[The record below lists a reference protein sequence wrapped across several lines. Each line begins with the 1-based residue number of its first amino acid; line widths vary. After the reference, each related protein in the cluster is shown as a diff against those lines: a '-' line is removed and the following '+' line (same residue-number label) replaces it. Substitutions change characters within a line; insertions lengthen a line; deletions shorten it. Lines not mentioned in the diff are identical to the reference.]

1 MEKAATHLRR
11 QMAYLMKVK
20 CSLVFPH
27 DAHIIIPHFP
37 FKLLALTGALYA
49 MIFKSTIFICQSI
62 PMSTDVL
69 VVLDIIVVTIL
80 EVIIMVIIV
89 VIIMVVTI
97 LEVIIMVIM
106 LEWRGGNLCHEP
118 LETVNHGARELT
130 LVTECE
136 IRTAGKGLQKY
147 IEEIQKYSICDCH
160 NILCVHFQVLCGLQQ
175 LFSPIIRASRVHV
188 LQRSCN
194 NLTGHCCE
202 WEGEK
207 SETGWGG

>member
-1 MEKAATHLRR
+1 
-11 QMAYLMKVK
+11 MAYLMKVK

-62 PMSTDVL
+62 PMSADVL

-97 LEVIIMVIM
+97 LELIIMVIM

-136 IRTAGKGLQKY
+136 IQTAGKGLECSK
-147 IEEIQKYSICDCH
+147 IHRRNTEILY
-160 NILCVHFQVLCGLQQ
+160 L
-175 LFSPIIRASRVHV
+175 
-188 LQRSCN
+188 
-194 NLTGHCCE
+194 
-202 WEGEK
+202 
-207 SETGWGG
+207 